1 MPLISLI
8 PDMPIS
14 FFYVLDQ
21 VFVYSKAFP
30 MPVLSYKFSIID
42 PISGK
47 EVDDTSQF
55 ISSVCWRGQTSM
67 LLAASSSGNIKFLE
81 MV

>member
-1 MPLISLI
+1 
-8 PDMPIS
+8 MPIS